1 MRKAMDKKQIESY
14 VQQISDALTED
25 ALDYIIE
32 NGNGTLVSDEG
43 LAKLFSKKF
52 ITFEDYPM
60 GGMGMSLEYD
70 DVNSEMGLFSSWGHC
85 IWSAKC
91 DVKDPQSIIA
101 CAIEC
106 LNHSQIEFDV
116 EFNKYK
122 NKDENKS
129 QKIFNKLIKALDKEY
144 QKFLK
149 RKAKEDEEM
158 EDPEEDGN
166 WTAFYEKAEELGK
179 DAVIEMG
186 VKEDSAE
193 MMFEE
198 FWDNASIAE
207 DDAEIDR
214 NYQKLVKKFTEYYN
228 KVIAETVNFICRI
241 RLQMSDKYVY
251 EMN

>member
-1 MRKAMDKKQIESY
+1 MDMDKKQIESY

-70 DVNSEMGLFSSWGHC
+70 DINTEMGLFSSMGHC
-85 IWSAKC
+85 IWSVKC
-91 DVKDPQSIIA
+91 NVKAPQSIID

-106 LNHSQIEFDV
+106 LNNSPKEFDV
-116 EFNKYK
+116 EFDKYK

-129 QKIFNKLIKALDKEY
+129 QKVFDRLIKALDKEY

-149 RKAKEDEEM
+149 RKAKEDYEV

-166 WTAFYEKAEELGK
+166 WTDFYEKAEAMGM
-179 DAVIEMG
+179 DAVMEMG
-186 VKEDSAE
+186 VMQDNAE
-193 MMFEE
+193 RMFEE
-198 FWDNASIAE
+198 FWDDASFAE
-207 DDAEIDR
+207 DDNEIDK
-214 NYQKLVKKFTEYYN
+214 NYQKLVEKFTKHYN
-228 KVIAETVNFICRI
+228 KVIAETVNAICRI

-251 EMN
+251 EIE